1 MSFVHF
7 HGFSSFFHEVSSFS
21 MSFHFFARVS
31 FIFPL
36 CFLMCG
42 SIFDIFSHDFGLGV
56 VFVCD
61 CFDRI
66 LKVLFVTVAV
76 VVAVVV
82 AVDFPARGRAGE
94 KKTSGGRGVMANAFH
109 VTYTKVLLF
118 SIVWIDC
125 EFWREKKNIKNNTGV
140 QVQQKQEEKQKQ
152 KHKQQQHQVQ
162 NRAKQ

>member
-82 AVDFPARGRAGE
+82 VAVDFPARGRAGE

-125 EFWREKKNIKNNTGV
+125 EFWREKK
-140 QVQQKQEEKQKQ
+140 
-152 KHKQQQHQVQ
+152 KH
-162 NRAKQ
+162 